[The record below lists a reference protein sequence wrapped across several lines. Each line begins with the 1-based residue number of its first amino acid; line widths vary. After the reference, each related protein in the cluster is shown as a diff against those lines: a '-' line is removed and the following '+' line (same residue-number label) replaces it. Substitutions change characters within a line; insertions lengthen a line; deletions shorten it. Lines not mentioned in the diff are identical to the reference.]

1 MISKLIFLII
11 IIFGH
16 SFLKQEKKLQ
26 IKRMREQNLGLK
38 EKIQKFT
45 YLKRERQQHQ
55 KMN

>member
-26 IKRMREQNLGLK
+26 IKRMREQNFGLERKDTKIYLFK
-38 EKIQKFT
+38 E
-45 YLKRERQQHQ
+45 RERDNNI
-55 KMN
+55 KK